1 MSALRLILSVLT
13 AITKI
18 PGLLRWIGSLF
29 EKSFEERLEEIK
41 IAEENLKSAQT
52 PLEQDEALKK
62 ITRNLNSSNK

>member
-1 MSALRLILSVLT
+1 MSAIRLILSVLT

-41 IAEENLKSAQT
+41 IAEENLKSAQSS
-52 PLEQDEALKK
+52 LEQDEAIKK
-62 ITRNLNSSNK
+62 ITRNLNSSDH